1 MKSTGPYGHLDYGN
15 QTNGGFG
22 VSVEPL
28 TPPFDTDGDGTFD
41 DEDNCPAL
49 ANAGQED
56 LDADGV
62 GNACDNCATTANAD
76 QADADADGFTDY
88 PADSACG
95 IGFEM
100 APLLLGIA
108 ALRRAGVASS
118 GMRGA

>member
-1 MKSTGPYGHLDYGN
+1 MTKTIAPRSPTRARKIST
-15 QTNGGFG
+15 QTAWA
-22 VSVEPL
+22 
-28 TPPFDTDGDGTFD
+28 TP
-41 DEDNCPAL
+41 
-49 ANAGQED
+49 
-56 LDADGV
+56 
-62 GNACDNCATTANAD
+62 CDNCATTANAD